1 MLGEMLRQAWASL
14 RRNSLQ
20 SFLTMLGIVWGVIA
34 VSLLV
39 SYGEQFRAI
48 LLHQFNAFG
57 SEVVIAWPGTTSEQ
71 AGGERAGR
79 QVRFEQA
86 DVDLVRARASLIQAI
101 CPETVKFL
109 DIGYG
114 DRFANTAVRGVYPV
128 YAEMRNEVPS
138 GGRWIDAEDI
148 AEHRR
153 VAFLGGRLRR
163 KLFGTRPA
171 VGETVRISGMPFTVI
186 GTMEPKFQF
195 SNYFTS
201 DDESVWVPYPA
212 ASDLWDTRY
221 ASVLVFQPV
230 SPQFEKQAMD
240 QFRRLTAERQ
250 RFSPT
255 DERAITMFGRQQF
268 RPLIEGLGVG
278 IEALL
283 VFIGALTLSI
293 GGVGVANIMLVSIDE
308 RTREIG
314 LRRALGA
321 RRWHIRAQFL
331 AETLLL
337 TLLAG
342 AAGVLLSEVIGV
354 AIGTVPF
361 LGPAFED
368 TSGRTDIHMHVS
380 LVTLAIS
387 TGLLVLVGVLSGLW
401 PAMRAARLEPTEALR
416 YE

>member
-1 MLGEMLRQAWASL
+1 MLAEILRQAWASL
-14 RRNSLQ
+14 RRNPLQ
-20 SFLTMLGIVWGVIA
+20 TFLTMLGIVWGVVA

-39 SYGEQFRAI
+39 SYGQQFRAI
-48 LLHQFNAFG
+48 LLHQFEAFG
-57 SEVVIAWPGTTSEQ
+57 KEAVIAWPGTTSAQ

-79 QVRFEQA
+79 PVRFEQA
-86 DVDLVRARASLIQAI
+86 DVDLVRARASLIRAI
-101 CPETVKFL
+101 CPETVKFR
-109 DIGYG
+109 DASYG
-114 DRFANTAVRGVYPV
+114 NRFANTAVRGVYPV

-138 GGRWIDAEDI
+138 DGRFMDAEDI
-148 AEHRR
+148 AQHRH
-153 VAFLGGRLRR
+153 VVFLGGRLRK

-171 VGETVRISGMPFTVI
+171 VGATVRIAGMPFTVI

-201 DDESVWVPYPA
+201 DDESVWIPYTA
-212 ASDLWDTRY
+212 ASDLWDARY
-221 ASVLVFQPV
+221 ASVIVSQPV

-240 QFRRLTAERQ
+240 QFRMLIAQRQ
-250 RFSPT
+250 RFSPS
-255 DERAITMFGRQQF
+255 DRRAITLFGRQQF

-283 VFIGALTLSI
+283 ALIGALTLSI

-321 RRWHIRAQFL
+321 RRWHIRAQVL

-337 TLLAG
+337 TLGAG
-342 AAGVLLSEVIGV
+342 AAGVLLSEAIAA

-361 LGPAFED
+361 LGPVFED
-368 TSGRTDIHMHVS
+368 TSGKTDIHMHVS
-380 LVTLAIS
+380 WLTLAVSIS
-387 TGLLVLVGVLSGLW
+387 LLVLGGVLSGVW
-401 PAMRAARLEPTEALR
+401 PATRAARLEPTEALR